1 MEKTEKIDAR
11 PVGGRL
17 ASNKSSY
24 ANITNSTLGAGIL
37 GLPFAFAS
45 TGWVI
50 GPLLLVATG
59 MYSMAGLH
67 LITCVC
73 AKTGFPATIYSCSQP
88 VHRYIPLF
96 MDLLMAATLF
106 GALSAYLVVMGDMMP
121 QACTQF
127 GLSGAWLERYVWVL
141 VGFGI
146 ATPLSIPNRLDFLKY
161 TSAICILA
169 VLYVTGVV
177 FIFAMPE
184 QEPCAGLTS
193 EGDDDLPCVG
203 SQIVGEGIDVRLVL
217 KAIGIFV
224 SGFCCQINSFPVI
237 SESKKATVANMD
249 KVFGASLATSG
260 SIYLIVAVCG
270 YHTYGSSIKSDL
282 LLNYPV
288 LPAVSVAR
296 LMITIVVVFSYP
308 LIVFPARKSILSIV
322 HFFLDP
328 NPHEWP
334 NERDSRVRYYVVTAA
349 LLSMTLLVGLTVTD
363 LGDVLSVTGAT
374 GGVTIMFILPGG
386 LYLWYFPDVRSKRGK
401 TKDNT
406 AIITKP
412 LISSLSHDKNDD
424 EENGSEGED
433 EGEGEEFIE
442 ERGADYIHKVEAI
455 ENPVGGVMGA
465 FSQNEQSMSTESLG
479 SSSDKDFASA
489 SVASA
494 SIDSLQSQDRM
505 SRASVSTVVMYGLND
520 ELARD
525 MPIPRS
531 SAAMRAL
538 AWIQLISGLV
548 LLVVCVTAIFI

>member
-1 MEKTEKIDAR
+1 MEKTRKVETSELPAE
-11 PVGGRL
+11 RL

-45 TGWVI
+45 TGWII
-50 GPLLLVATG
+50 GPILLVLTG
-59 MYSMAGLH
+59 LYSMVGLH

-73 AKTGFPATIYSCSQP
+73 AKTGFPATIFSCSQP
-88 VHRYIPLF
+88 VHRFVPLF
-96 MDLLMAATLF
+96 MDLLMALTLF

-177 FIFAMPE
+177 FIFALPG
-184 QEPCAGLTS
+184 QDPCAGLTS
-193 EGDDDLPCVG
+193 ESDDDLPCIG
-203 SQIVGEGIDVRLVL
+203 SQIVGEGINYKLVL

-260 SIYLIVAVCG
+260 SIYLVVAVCG
-270 YHTYGSSIKSDL
+270 YHAYGSSIRSDL
-282 LLNYPV
+282 LLSYPV

-328 NPHEWP
+328 DPHVWP
-334 NERDSRVRYYVVTAA
+334 DERMGRIRYYVVTAC

-386 LYLWYFPDVRSKRGK
+386 LYLWYFPDPSSRRAKGK
-401 TKDNT
+401 DHHAVLN
-406 AIITKP
+406 KP
-412 LISSLSHDKNDD
+412 LISSLSYDKNED
-424 EENGSEGED
+424 EEDEEGED
-433 EGEGEEFIE
+433 EAFDE
-442 ERGADYIHKVEAI
+442 ERGEDYVYKVEAI
-455 ENPVGGVMGA
+455 ENPVGAAMGIGMGA
-465 FSQNEQSMSTESLG
+465 GAGVEQDKSMSTQSLG
-479 SSSDKDFASA
+479 STASDRDLA

-494 SIDSLQSQDRM
+494 STDRSQDRM
-505 SRASVSTVVMYGLND
+505 SRASVSTVIMYGLND

-525 MPIPRS
+525 MPIPKPS
-531 SAAMRAL
+531 TVKRAL
-538 AWIQLISGLV
+538 AWLQLVTGLV
-548 LLVVCVTAIFI
+548 LLFVCVTAIFI